1 MTEHVTANPLYA
13 KPKPHTSESS
23 VALALTF
30 HDDLDR
36 HVIETYALAWTREG
50 ARMWHD
56 LANTL
61 GTPQKPRQLPHRA
74 LGTLLDVLVPGINR
88 QRWGA
93 SFNVMRSSQ
102 PLNPTDLEFAW
113 LDTIT

>member
-1 MTEHVTANPLYA
+1 MTWRTRMTEHIAAEPLYA
-13 KPKPHTSESS
+13 KLCTAESP

-30 HDDLDR
+30 CDDLDQR
-36 HVIETYALAWTREG
+36 ILETYALAWTREG

-56 LANTL
+56 LANAL
-61 GTPQKPRQLPHRA
+61 SAPQKPRQLSHRV

-93 SFNVMRSSQ
+93 SFNVMRRGQ
-102 PLNPTDLEFAW
+102 P
-113 LDTIT
+113 

>member
-1 MTEHVTANPLYA
+1 
-13 KPKPHTSESS
+13 
-23 VALALTF
+23 
-30 HDDLDR
+30 
-36 HVIETYALAWTREG
+36 
-50 ARMWHD
+50 MWHD

-113 LDTIT
+113 LDTITSDTTRAVQRAVKQWLLDDVHRLVSDNPNAQTALEPTFKG